1 MALISF
7 TGCTLS
13 GMAFQPA
20 WSATVPP
27 YVVMGSPVV
36 GAPFTV
42 ADAATIE
49 AAILDDINPARTSPP
64 NFGGIAGLTRDG
76 RLFVPNRGF
85 LQIRPGDYV
94 AYDAATGWPILI
106 SGRAAA
112 GAGWTH
118 T

>member
-1 MALISF
+1 MAVISF
-7 TGCTLS
+7 TGCALT

-20 WSATVPP
+20 FNAAQLTLA
-27 YVVMGSPVV
+27 MGTPVT
-36 GAPFTV
+36 GGPFTQ
-42 ADAATIE
+42 ADLAQID
-49 AAILDDINPARTSPP
+49 AAILDDLNPARTLPP
-64 NFGGIAGLTRDG
+64 NFGATAGLTRG
-76 RLFVPNRGF
+76 LLFVPNRGY

-94 AYDAATGWPILI
+94 AYDAATGWPVLI